1 MDGYTVHPLFF
12 FKEERM
18 ADEQPRILTRRDL
31 FKAAGLAGAA
41 AVAVPAALI
50 SPEAAV
56 EAAAPQAGA
65 ALHAR
70 DVFEHL
76 TAAEADLV
84 EAIADRL
91 IPSDASGAGAKEA
104 RVVRYIDRALG
115 GALASTRQA
124 YTAGLTALDN
134 FAQSSRGRPFLQLT
148 ASEQNAVLVACERGE
163 AAGFSGSA
171 QFFAMVLAH
180 TRQGMFSDPY
190 YGGNANFV
198 GWDLIG
204 YPGVRT
210 TISGADQKKLEGEG
224 LKPNHKS
231 AYDFDTFVKA
241 SARADVHEFHE
252 PAMNNYFDS
261 EGGRSH
267 GD

>member
-1 MDGYTVHPLFF
+1 
-12 FKEERM
+12 M

-31 FKAAGLAGAA
+31 FRAAGLAGAA
-41 AVAVPAALI
+41 AVAVPAGLI
-50 SPEAAV
+50 SPDTAV
-56 EAAAPQAGA
+56 EGAVPQAGSA
-65 ALHAR
+65 PRAR

-91 IPSDASGAGAKEA
+91 VPTDANGPGAREA

-115 GALASTRQA
+115 GALAATKQA
-124 YTAGLTALDN
+124 YTSGLTALDA
-134 FAQSSRGRPFLQLT
+134 FAQSSRGRPFLQLPPGD
-148 ASEQNAVLVACERGE
+148 QDAVLTACERGE
-163 AAGFSGSA
+163 AAGFAGSA

-210 TISGADQKKLEGEG
+210 TISGADQKKLENEG

-241 SARADVHEFHE
+241 TARADVHEFHE
-252 PAMNNYFDS
+252 PSTNRYFES